1 MHAQLDQVNVHLE
14 LVQAGL
20 TDAILRAVAAE
31 EAAASS
37 EEGKAK
43 AQREEQ
49 ALQAR
54 LAEIGAALH
63 ALEEAKSRG
72 EQEMMQTRQQLE
84 TEIQDI
90 TLREQG
96 QQDELHAAQQK
107 LHELEA
113 QLSAAHQQADEART
127 KCAEACELAC
137 KNQAE
142 LLAMTGNFTCEAHRL
157 TQLVTSMET
166 EIKDLSSQAL
176 DTHKRLQEERAQCSG
191 LTLSVLSFH
200 VLCQFPLKSNVYR
213 VSVCGFHDL

>member
-1 MHAQLDQVNVHLE
+1 MHEQLDQVNAHLE
-14 LVQAGL
+14 MVQAGL
-20 TDAILRAVAAE
+20 TAAILRAVAAE

-37 EEGKAK
+37 EEGKAQ

-72 EQEMMQTRQQLE
+72 EQEMMQTRKQLE
-84 TEIQDI
+84 KEIQDI

-96 QQDELHAAQQK
+96 QQDELHAVQQK
-107 LHELEA
+107 LHEFEA
-113 QLSAAHQQADEART
+113 RLSAAHRQADEAQT

-137 KNQAE
+137 KKQAE
-142 LLAMTGNFTCEAHRL
+142 LVSMSDNFTCEAHRL
-157 TQLVTSMET
+157 TQLVNSMEA
-166 EIKDLSSQAL
+166 EIKDLSRQAL

-200 VLCQFPLKSNVYR
+200 ELCQFPQICNVYH
-213 VSVCGFHDL
+213 VCLCV